1 MENVIARNS
10 VERNL
15 VIVNQVVLI
24 CFCKVSKLFRI
35 SRANIQEF
43 DAIYLYD
50 NTNGIYCNAVLSVRL
65 DFIGNVFVVG
75 KMMQFH

>member
-1 MENVIARNS
+1 MIPPFGH
-10 VERNL
+10 
-15 VIVNQVVLI
+15 ID
-24 CFCKVSKLFRI
+24 CKVSKLFRI